1 MTEEVYPRAGPR
13 QAEMRQ
19 EAVYRVAR
27 IREEAGFPGKV
38 PPCGTSSGGGW
49 LRGWA
54 WVVDGGVADHG
65 LQGEDAAAGQGEEC
79 LVVTFS
85 LVPFEQVAA
94 DEVGSRGGKI

>member
-1 MTEEVYPRAGPR
+1 MRHVKRWRLVAGL
-13 QAEMRQ
+13 
-19 EAVYRVAR
+19 
-27 IREEAGFPGKV
+27 G
-38 PPCGTSSGGGW
+38 
-49 LRGWA
+49 
-54 WVVDGGVADHG
+54 VDGGVADHG